1 MKFKKILTI
10 GIKNSSLDEEYW
22 KMIDELSEKRVSL
35 LVDNNEINDQLK
47 DTDCLLINPF
57 VFESKKE
64 LIDLAPELKYISVLA
79 TAYGKVDCEYAT
91 IKNIAVTN
99 IPDYSTEAVSEFV
112 FGAILENLRDLERAK
127 KQSRE
132 GDYSEDT
139 FFNTSEIRGKKFGV
153 IGLGNIGSRVAEL
166 ALAFGANVSYWSKN
180 RKKELEKTN
189 NIKFQDA
196 QTIFSE
202 SDFIS
207 LHLAFNQETEYFV
220 NKEMIGKIKKGAI
233 LINTAPNE
241 LVDLEVLEK
250 RLSDNDIIYIMD
262 HSDELSPEQAEQL
275 LKHQNCIIY
284 PPIGYT
290 TKEASKEKQ
299 EIFVGNIR
307 NFLNGEATNK
317 VN

>member
-1 MKFKKILTI
+1 MKFKKVLTI
-10 GIKNSSLDEEYW
+10 GIKDSSLDEEYW
-22 KMIDELSEKRVSL
+22 KIIDELSEKRVSISA
-35 LVDNNEINDQLK
+35 DSNEINDQLK

-57 VFESKKE
+57 VFEVKKE

-91 IKNIAVTN
+91 IKNIAVCN

-127 KQSRE
+127 KQARE

-166 ALAFGANVSYWSKN
+166 ASAFGANVSYWSKN

-202 SDFIS
+202 CDFIS

-220 NKEMIGKIKKGAI
+220 NKEMIGKIKKELYLSI
-233 LINTAPNE
+233 QHQMNLLI
-241 LVDLEVLEK
+241 
-250 RLSDNDIIYIMD
+250 
-262 HSDELSPEQAEQL
+262 
-275 LKHQNCIIY
+275 
-284 PPIGYT
+284 
-290 TKEASKEKQ
+290 
-299 EIFVGNIR
+299 
-307 NFLNGEATNK
+307 
-317 VN
+317 